1 MTMNQKPKNNNK
13 SVQLPKKEALIP
25 IEEFLKEITS
35 PTQVDDEAMA
45 RVLKNI
51 EDEKDVIDA
60 ESAEKIKETYR
71 QYLNDE
77 QYQQVVQALD
87 KVLAEKKE

>member
-1 MTMNQKPKNNNK
+1 
-13 SVQLPKKEALIP
+13 
-25 IEEFLKEITS
+25 
-35 PTQVDDEAMA
+35 MA
-45 RVLKNI
+45 RILKNI
-51 EDEKDVIDA
+51 EDEKEVIDTS
-60 ESAEKIKETYR
+60 SAEKIKETYR

>member
-1 MTMNQKPKNNNK
+1 
-13 SVQLPKKEALIP
+13 
-25 IEEFLKEITS
+25 
-35 PTQVDDEAMA
+35 MA

-51 EDEKDVIDA
+51 EDEKEVIDA

-87 KVLAEKKE
+87 KVLAEKN